1 MIEIK
6 TNNDTKYIQTKI
18 LVGGSSSAYTQIS
31 TQTAPNDKRNMGV
44 RINEWK
50 KKMLKFCN
58 SKFVKEKK
66 IKEKKMI
73 KDARGR
79 GTSIK
84 ILRGMKLLNY
94 NDIKC

>member
-1 MIEIK
+1 MIKE
-6 TNNDTKYIQTKI
+6 TWG
-18 LVGGSSSAYTQIS
+18 LGS
-31 TQTAPNDKRNMGV
+31 M
-44 RINEWK
+44 NEK

>member
-50 KKMLKFCN
+50 KKNAQVLQFKIC
-58 SKFVKEKK
+58 ERKK
-66 IKEKKMI
+66 
-73 KDARGR
+73 
-79 GTSIK
+79 
-84 ILRGMKLLNY
+84 N
-94 NDIKC
+94 